1 MTEQWKKE
9 MQGKLAEFGQ
19 KAPEVSW
26 EEIGRLAKADGRR
39 RRVVPVLVRS
49 VAAAAAVV
57 AVVGIGFGIF
67 RNGDAMDDGG
77 AVAVAT
83 ITPDRNENPVGEP
96 VEPPAGPSTVR
107 QNQGPDRTGSVT
119 VKEGQL
125 VGEFVGSPV
134 GEPVEPPAGPSTV
147 RQNQGPDRTG
157 SVTVKDEE
165 QYWPVDWGREPEKTR
180 RLTARAYVTNSPG
193 SSESISAGKM
203 DGVMMM
209 DAPYANSFEDMGL
222 KRHEAAVST
231 EQETHHHRP
240 LGFGLTFNYALGG
253 RWSVES
259 GLTYSLLISDFSTAT
274 NGYSNKTEQRLS
286 YVGIPLNLAYRI
298 AGSGNFGLYASAG
311 GKVEKMVKGT
321 ATTRTLIDGTSSAS
335 DQHGVTIRPLQYSV
349 NASIGAGYRLGRN
362 LSIFAEPGV
371 RYSFDNGSDVKT
383 VYKDRPLD
391 FNMSL
396 GLRFNL

>member
-83 ITPDRNENPVGEP
+83 ITPDRNEN
-96 VEPPAGPSTVR
+96 
-107 QNQGPDRTGSVT
+107 
-119 VKEGQL
+119 
-125 VGEFVGSPV
+125 PV